1 MDPLS
6 EIFSFH
12 EIQDYDLYHQE
23 IQIPSTPCQ
32 IPQQDL
38 VKVDTNSL
46 ARNDTNK
53 KKRSRR
59 LLSSVSKDSTSNEI
73 MDQNKLIKRIAHR
86 DIERQRRQEMAHLYA
101 SLRSHLPLEFL
112 KGKPS
117 ASDHLEQA
125 MNYIQHLENN
135 INDFE
140 KKRDKLNLFAHYSN
154 REDKES
160 IHKYNLEEHVTVN
173 SCQDGLEILI
183 KNKFGKEGL
192 PLSKVLE
199 ELMKRK
205 LNVVT
210 CVSTT
215 VDETSLHKIQVEDTD
230 VSCMDVSTLE
240 EKLAE
245 MMLNLS

>member
-12 EIQDYDLYHQE
+12 KIQEYDTYHQE

-32 IPQQDL
+32 LPQQDL
-38 VKVDTNSL
+38 VKIGANSL
-46 ARNDTNK
+46 PRNDTIK

-59 LLSSVSKDSTSNEI
+59 LLSSVSTEITSNET
-73 MDQNKLIKRIAHR
+73 MDQNKLIKIIAHR
-86 DIERQRRQEMAHLYA
+86 DVERQRRQEMTNLYA

-112 KGKPS
+112 KGKRS

-135 INDFE
+135 INDLE
-140 KKRDKLNLFAHYSN
+140 KKRKKLKILAHYST
-154 REDKES
+154 REDKET

-173 SCQDGLEILI
+173 PCQDGVEILI
-183 KNKFGKEGL
+183 KKKFGEEGL
-192 PLSKVLE
+192 PLSKVVE

-210 CVSTT
+210 CVSTK
-215 VDETSLHKIQVEDTD
+215 VDETSLHKIQVEVTD
-230 VSCMDVSTLE
+230 VSCMDVSTLQG
-240 EKLAE
+240 KLAE
-245 MMLNLS
+245 MMLSLS